1 MDLSA
6 LRLSLQVAGVSTLLA
21 IIIGVPIALALARF
35 RFPGRDILSAV
46 VLVPMLLP
54 PSVMGFYLLQ
64 LVGRQ
69 SLVGSALESI
79 FGFSLVFHWSGA
91 VLAAFVASTPFLI
104 RTAQAGFESVDRRYE
119 EAARTLGRS
128 EPAILWTVTIPLAW
142 KTLLA
147 GVALALARAMG
158 EFGATLMVAGNVPGR
173 TQTMAIAIYDAVQA
187 NRLNDAQVLSLTLTL
202 VTLGLL
208 VGVGTLAR
216 GSRW

>member
-1 MDLSA
+1 MDISA
-6 LRLSLQVAGVSTLLA
+6 LRLSLQVAGVSTVLA
-21 IIIGVPIALALARF
+21 IIIGVPVALVLARF
-35 RFPGRDILSAV
+35 RFRGRGILSAI

-64 LVGRQ
+64 LVSRQ
-69 SLVGSALESI
+69 SLVGSALESV

-91 VLAAFVASTPFLI
+91 VLAAFIASTPFLV

-128 EPAILWTVTIPLAW
+128 ELAILWTVTIPLAW
-142 KTLLA
+142 KMLLA
-147 GVALALARAMG
+147 GMALALARAMG

-187 NRLNDAQVLSLTLTL
+187 NRLNDAHVLALTLTL

-208 VGVGTLAR
+208 VSVGTLAR
-216 GSRW
+216 GSKW